1 MHHPAAQL
9 HTATVDQPAGVR
21 DRYGRTIDYLRVSVI
36 DHCNLRCVYC
46 MPLSGSPH
54 AASRN
59 LLTPGEIE
67 RVVRAAAGLG
77 FRKIRVTGGE
87 PTLRA
92 DLVEI
97 VERIAGVDGIADV
110 SLTTNGVLLPRMID
124 DLVSAGLTRVNLHID
139 SLNPERY
146 RRVMRLGSLADARRG
161 LEAVVR
167 AGLFPI
173 KINCVVTRGYNEADV
188 VELAGLTRDQDW
200 HVRFIELMPLGG
212 GECARIARDRFVPT
226 AETRARIEAAH
237 GPLAALPC
245 YRASDESENF
255 KLAGGRGVV
264 GFISPVSAPYCDT
277 CNRMRLTAD
286 GKFHLCL
293 LRDDE
298 LDVGAL
304 LRRGG
309 SADDVARVLRRAI
322 AAKPTGH
329 QLATGQATA
338 ERNMYQI
345 GG

>member
-188 VELAGLTRDQDW
+188 VELAGFDPRPGL
-200 HVRFIELMPLGG
+200 P
-212 GECARIARDRFVPT
+212 
-226 AETRARIEAAH
+226 RALHRAH
-237 GPLAALPC
+237 A
-245 YRASDESENF
+245 
-255 KLAGGRGVV
+255 AGGR
-264 GFISPVSAPYCDT
+264 
-277 CNRMRLTAD
+277 RMRPHCPRSVRAD
-286 GKFHLCL
+286 GGDPGPY
-293 LRDDE
+293 RS
-298 LDVGAL
+298 GAWAAS
-304 LRRGG
+304 G
-309 SADDVARVLRRAI
+309 AAVLPR
-322 AAKPTGH
+322 
-329 QLATGQATA
+329 
-338 ERNMYQI
+338 ER
-345 GG
+345 